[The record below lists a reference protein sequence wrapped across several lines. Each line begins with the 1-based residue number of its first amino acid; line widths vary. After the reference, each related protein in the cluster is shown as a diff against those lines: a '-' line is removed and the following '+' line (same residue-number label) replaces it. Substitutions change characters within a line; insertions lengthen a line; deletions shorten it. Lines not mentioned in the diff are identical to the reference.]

1 MTDETKDYVKRRVLD
16 WLFNQGAS
24 TIILIGILGFL
35 GYAAIFLA
43 PVHIDMIKQGYK
55 DIADVNSQTIKN
67 IVESH
72 DRDRQMFIDL
82 LNGRQLVTKP

>member
-1 MTDETKDYVKRRVLD
+1 VTDQTKDAVID
-16 WLFNQGAS
+16 WLKQQGVS
-24 TIILIGILGFL
+24 TVLLFAILAFL

-43 PVHIDMIKQGYK
+43 PLHIDMIKQGYK

-72 DRDRQMFIDL
+72 DRDRQMFVDL
-82 LNGRQLVTKP
+82 LNGRQLATKP

>member
-1 MTDETKDYVKRRVLD
+1 MTDQTKDAVID
-16 WLFNQGAS
+16 WLKQQGVS
-24 TIILIGILGFL
+24 TVLLFAILAFL

-43 PVHIDMIKQGYK
+43 PLHIDMIKQGYK

-72 DRDRQMFIDL
+72 DRDRQMFVDL
-82 LNGRQLVTKP
+82 LNGRQLATKP